1 VISGKIARRYAGAL
15 FELAEEEGDFERIGG
30 QLHGVLA
37 LIASHGELRSV
48 FENPAVRPSAKMGIF
63 DALEPSLSLDKL
75 ASNFLRLLIRKGR
88 IHYLEAIAASYDKMS
103 RERRGVV
110 IAEVT
115 TARTLGPERAA
126 EIRRRLAEAAGKE
139 IELQTAENPAL
150 LGGFVA
156 RIGGTV
162 YDGSV
167 ENQLQRLRKRLVEE

>member
-1 VISGKIARRYAGAL
+1 VISRKIPRRYSLAL

-30 QLHGVLA
+30 QLHIVLE
-37 LIASHGELRSV
+37 LIAGHDELRSV

-63 DALEPSLSLDKL
+63 DALEPSLELDKL

-88 IHYLEAIAASYDKMS
+88 IHYLEAIAAAYDERS
-103 RERRGVV
+103 RERKGIV
-110 IAEVT
+110 IAEVA
-115 TARTLGPERAA
+115 TARPLSPEHT
-126 EIRRRLAEAAGKE
+126 EELRRRLAEAAGKE
-139 IELQTAENPAL
+139 IELRTAQDPDL

-167 ENQLQRLRKRLVEE
+167 EHQLQKLRKRLVEE